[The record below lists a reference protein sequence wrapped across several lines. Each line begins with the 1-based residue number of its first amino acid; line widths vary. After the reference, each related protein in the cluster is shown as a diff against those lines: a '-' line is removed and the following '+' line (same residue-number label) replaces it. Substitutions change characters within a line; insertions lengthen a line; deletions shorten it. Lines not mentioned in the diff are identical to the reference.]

1 MSHKLKIL
9 SLNVRGL
16 RNTNKRRAIL
26 SYLKKQKTT
35 IFNLQEVFSRPEDEK
50 IWTAE
55 WGGKVFSPMARSIR
69 KESQC
74 CVINPASKFEVSNVE
89 IDPLPREV
97 LNH

>member
-9 SLNVRGL
+9 SLKVRGL

-26 SYLKKQKTT
+26 SYLKKQKAT

-55 WGGKVFSPMARSIR
+55 WGGKVSCPIARSIR

>member
-1 MSHKLKIL
+1 MFKME
-9 SLNVRGL
+9 
-16 RNTNKRRAIL
+16 
-26 SYLKKQKTT
+26 
-35 IFNLQEVFSRPEDEK
+35 EVFSRPEDEK

-55 WGGKVFSPMARSIR
+55 WGGKDFSPMARSIR